1 MAREQRPKY
10 MPFDLNHHQESLDD
24 TYQSEYES
32 DSLNDVKQHEI
43 NENELNTREPETKD
57 AGLRAQDKSG
67 KAVFKKQGAKA
78 IEKQP
83 TVEIDAH
90 VPTDP
95 DSEYVW
101 KMKTEERVP
110 IQDSWAKIDE
120 EDAPVPKT
128 WLPKRFQGYP
138 EDAESEIDP
147 EMADNPAYLR
157 QIIRSMAKQ
166 YARCRAELKE
176 EEAFRIRAEWERNM
190 AQRKAKRYWSYSI
203 HVTDTVA
210 LPIYKTQQIEDI
222 KLRKREKD
230 VTAREQ
236 DVKLD
241 RLALQSE
248 RAEFESVMERFRN
261 EAIEAKNNLK
271 VLRDKF
277 LDDDAIKQRLR
288 QDIWAEKKTAMME
301 ERASRQLRQH
311 QKQQELSSGWRNLDL
326 ERNAS
331 KQKKELVI
339 TNAVKE
345 ELISEA
351 YELGE
356 AVGKRFTAVEQYNRG
371 YQYQEGMKAGEEEM
385 SKKRD
390 LEIEYLKRVM
400 LKEVAD
406 SRDVV
411 ISRTEE
417 RTEARLAEKFRVWMQ
432 ERETAIRRNSRAYGL
447 YEGTITQI
455 RRQNNVEGSEREEDA
470 LATIIATTM
479 ANQMVTA
486 LYTYQT
492 QKTCWRNTTNEESP
506 LWMNS
511 EVVEKSKFYKALHPK
526 LTKEWHKATDRF
538 KLAKQE
544 QEQEKQKQAHA
555 ARVENE
561 WATRDA
567 TAQREEGE
575 FVPVES
581 GAPAPYRHRLPF
593 IVEEPLETDESQEMS
608 DKDMVA
614 TFLKN
619 IRDQ

>member
-1 MAREQRPKY
+1 
-10 MPFDLNHHQESLDD
+10 
-24 TYQSEYES
+24 
-32 DSLNDVKQHEI
+32 
-43 NENELNTREPETKD
+43 
-57 AGLRAQDKSG
+57 
-67 KAVFKKQGAKA
+67 
-78 IEKQP
+78 
-83 TVEIDAH
+83 
-90 VPTDP
+90 
-95 DSEYVW
+95 
-101 KMKTEERVP
+101 
-110 IQDSWAKIDE
+110 
-120 EDAPVPKT
+120 
-128 WLPKRFQGYP
+128 
-138 EDAESEIDP
+138 
-147 EMADNPAYLR
+147 
-157 QIIRSMAKQ
+157 
-166 YARCRAELKE
+166 
-176 EEAFRIRAEWERNM
+176 
-190 AQRKAKRYWSYSI
+190 
-203 HVTDTVA
+203 
-210 LPIYKTQQIEDI
+210 
-222 KLRKREKD
+222 
-230 VTAREQ
+230 
-236 DVKLD
+236 
-241 RLALQSE
+241 
-248 RAEFESVMERFRN
+248 
-261 EAIEAKNNLK
+261 
-271 VLRDKF
+271 
-277 LDDDAIKQRLR
+277 
-288 QDIWAEKKTAMME
+288 
-301 ERASRQLRQH
+301 
-311 QKQQELSSGWRNLDL
+311 
-326 ERNAS
+326 
-331 KQKKELVI
+331 
-339 TNAVKE
+339 
-345 ELISEA
+345 
-351 YELGE
+351 
-356 AVGKRFTAVEQYNRG
+356 
-371 YQYQEGMKAGEEEM
+371 
-385 SKKRD
+385 
-390 LEIEYLKRVM
+390 M

>member
-1 MAREQRPKY
+1 

-371 YQYQEGMKAGEEEM
+371 YQFGERNAN
-385 SKKRD
+385 KKDVKTMARTKVPGGH
-390 LEIEYLKRVM
+390 ESGRR
-400 LKEVAD
+400 
-406 SRDVV
+406 RDV
-411 ISRTEE
+411 
-417 RTEARLAEKFRVWMQ
+417 Q
-432 ERETAIRRNSRAYGL
+432 ETRPRNRIPQES
-447 YEGTITQI
+447 
-455 RRQNNVEGSEREEDA
+455 NVERSRRFER
-470 LATIIATTM
+470 
-479 ANQMVTA
+479 
-486 LYTYQT
+486 
-492 QKTCWRNTTNEESP
+492 CC
-506 LWMNS
+506 
-511 EVVEKSKFYKALHPK
+511 H
-526 LTKEWHKATDRF
+526 
-538 KLAKQE
+538 
-544 QEQEKQKQAHA
+544 
-555 ARVENE
+555 
-561 WATRDA
+561 
-567 TAQREEGE
+567 
-575 FVPVES
+575 
-581 GAPAPYRHRLPF
+581 
-593 IVEEPLETDESQEMS
+593 
-608 DKDMVA
+608 
-614 TFLKN
+614 
-619 IRDQ
+619 